1 MKPDF
6 TNTQLLTQYL
16 DGELTAESAGQ
27 LQQRINTDKALEEE
41 LENLKISLEAVKSFG
56 LRGRVSAI
64 HTGMM
69 KELQQETLPKTGKI
83 RDLTWYSLRIAAV
96 IIVLAGSAIFYQY
109 TTLSST
115 SLYEKNFSNYTL
127 HENRG
132 TYNKSALQAAYETA
146 NYQAV
151 INGFEKTKIKNTQDY
166 FLSGNAYLCLDKPS
180 DAIHCFLSIQK
191 LNNQQQTHRYT
202 DDAEYYL
209 AMSYLKNNEPAKA
222 LPLFEKIHSNKNHLY
237 TSKVSAWFLQKI
249 KWVK

>member
-27 LQQRINTDKALEEE
+27 LQQRISTDKALEEE

-69 KELQQETLPKTGKI
+69 KELQQETLSKKAKI
-83 RDLTWYSLRIAAV
+83 RNLVWYSLRIAAAV
-96 IIVLAGSAIFYQY
+96 IIIAGSALFYQY
-109 TTLSST
+109 TTLSSS
-115 SLYEKNFSNYTL
+115 SLYEKNISSYTL

-132 TYNKSALQAAYETA
+132 TNNKSALQAEYETA
-146 NYQAV
+146 NYKAV
-151 INGFEKTKIKNTQDY
+151 INAFEKTTIKNTQDY
-166 FLSGNAYLCLDKPS
+166 FLAGNAYLYLDKPS
-180 DAIHCFLSIQK
+180 DAIQCFLAIQQ
-191 LNNQQQTHRYT
+191 LNKQQQTHQYT

-222 LPLFEKIHSNKNHLY
+222 LPLFEKIHSDKNHLY
-237 TSKVSAWFLQKI
+237 NSKVSSWFLQKI
-249 KWVK
+249 KWIK

>member
-16 DGELTAESAGQ
+16 DGELTPESAGQ
-27 LQQRINTDKALEEE
+27 LQQRINTDKDLEEE

-69 KELQQETLPKTGKI
+69 KEVQQQTLPKKGKI
-83 RDLTWYSLRIAAV
+83 RNLTWYSLRIAAAV
-96 IIVLAGSAIFYQY
+96 LIIAGSAIFYQY
-109 TTLSST
+109 ITLSST
-115 SLYEKNFSNYTL
+115 SLYEKNFSSYTL

-132 TYNKSALQAAYETA
+132 ADNKSVLQAAYESA
-146 NYQAV
+146 NYTAA
-151 INGFEKTKIKNTQDY
+151 INSFEKTPIKNTQDY
-166 FLSGNAYLCLDKPS
+166 FLAGNAYLYLDKPS
-180 DAIHCFLSIQK
+180 DAIQCFLAIQQ
-191 LNNQQQTHRYT
+191 LNNQQQTHQYT

-222 LPLFEKIHSNKNHLY
+222 LLLFEQIHTDKNHLY
-237 TSKVSAWFLQKI
+237 NSKVSSWFLQKI